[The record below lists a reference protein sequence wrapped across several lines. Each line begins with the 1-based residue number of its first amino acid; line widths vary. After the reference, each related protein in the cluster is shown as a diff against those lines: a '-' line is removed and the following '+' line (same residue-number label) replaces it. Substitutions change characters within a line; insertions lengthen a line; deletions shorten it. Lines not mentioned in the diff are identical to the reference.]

1 MKDGQLDMEDL
12 ANKIS
17 EKTKFVSLAQ
27 VSNVLGCINP
37 VKEIAQ
43 MVHRVGAYMV
53 VDGAQSAPH
62 MAIDVQD
69 LDCDFF
75 ILSGHKMLG
84 QQGLGFS
91 MEKKRFSTR

>member
-1 MKDGQLDMEDL
+1 M
-12 ANKIS
+12 A
-17 EKTKFVSLAQ
+17 
-27 VSNVLGCINP
+27 
-37 VKEIAQ
+37 
-43 MVHRVGAYMV
+43 HRVGAYMV

-84 QQGLGFS
+84 SNRDWGSLW
-91 MEKKRFSTR
+91 KRRDSQPDESYRIWW